1 MPPTLMMYCENDMFC
16 DEDEEFHKR
25 LLRLG
30 VPVYGKRFLH
40 SSHGFVV
47 QRRDEYELAERMI
60 LTALREM
67 M

>member
-1 MPPTLMMYCENDMFC
+1 MFC

>member
-1 MPPTLMMYCENDMFC
+1 MFC
-16 DEDEEFHKR
+16 DEDAEFHER
-25 LLRLG
+25 LLKLG

-47 QRRDEYELAERMI
+47 QRRDEYELAEKML
-60 LTALREM
+60 LTALWGM